1 MGARAFSRCER
12 LGTIYVED
20 GCGCYL
26 SRADVPVSAR
36 IVFPQET
43 AVSGVPL
50 SRLRELKKVVVPE
63 GVEKIESDWFQGSE
77 IESVTIPS
85 SVKEI
90 CTSAFCNCEKLRH
103 MAFAPRSE
111 LEKIEFKSFRQTGIE
126 VIIVPKSVKEI

>member
-1 MGARAFSRCER
+1 MS
-12 LGTIYVED
+12 
-20 GCGCYL
+20 
-26 SRADVPVSAR
+26 
-36 IVFPQET
+36 
-43 AVSGVPL
+43 PL
-50 SRLRELKKVVVPE
+50 PKVAAKCVNAYELRKLKKVVVPE

-90 CTSAFCNCEKLRH
+90 CANAFCNCEKLRH
-103 MAFAPRSE
+103 VEFAPRSE

>member
-1 MGARAFSRCER
+1 MNAYE
-12 LGTIYVED
+12 
-20 GCGCYL
+20 
-26 SRADVPVSAR
+26 
-36 IVFPQET
+36 
-43 AVSGVPL
+43 
-50 SRLRELKKVVVPE
+50 LRKLKKVVVPE

-90 CTSAFCNCEKLRH
+90 CANAFCNCEKLRH
-103 MAFAPRSE
+103 VEFAPRSE